1 MSLVVFGS
9 EKRVFD
15 LYYGFHASAGKIL
28 MYGFCGDR
36 VGKSMGEQ
44 FLDLGSIVSFLGS
57 N

>member
-1 MSLVVFGS
+1 MVFGS
-9 EKRVFD
+9 EKRAFD
-15 LYYGFHASAGKIL
+15 LYYSFHASVRKIS

-36 VGKSMGEQ
+36 VGKGIGEQ